1 MKNLG
6 TKIERITKP
15 VARGI
20 DAIWGSDLAGCSGC
34 SKMRDNLD
42 AGRSLAGAF
51 YDRFWSGIPLG
62 LVNKEEGEKM
72 QFQIQIIVEA
82 EGVPQAVTP
91 EAIAGGTI
99 ISVTPRP
106 QQAKPGA
113 QPAIG
118 GQFSRTTV
126 QPT

>member
-6 TKIERITKP
+6 TKIERIAKP
-15 VARGI
+15 IAKSI

-34 SKMRDNLD
+34 NKMRDNLD

-62 LVNKEEGEKM
+62 LANNKGEKM

-91 EAIAGGTI
+91 ESIAGGTI
-99 ISVTPRP
+99 ISVTPRQ
-106 QQAKPGA
+106 QQAKPGV
-113 QPAIG
+113 QPAVG